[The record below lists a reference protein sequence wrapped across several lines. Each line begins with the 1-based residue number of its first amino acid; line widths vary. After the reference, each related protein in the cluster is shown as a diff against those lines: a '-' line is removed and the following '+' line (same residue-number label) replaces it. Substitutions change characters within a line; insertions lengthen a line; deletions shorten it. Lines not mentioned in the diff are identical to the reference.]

1 VHPRNRITVTLADIG
16 DPGLST
22 CSTPAAQGWPLQRTF
37 VARHPG
43 LTDSKYPRGR
53 VTAKLLETALNLAR
67 WEARIASGPPTKV
80 KDG

>member
-1 VHPRNRITVTLADIG
+1 VLNASGTGLATAED
-16 DPGLST
+16 L
-22 CSTPAAQGWPLQRTF
+22 

-67 WEARIASGPPTKV
+67 WEARIASPPPTKV